1 MNLDELLVIFA
12 LLNLTA
18 TLWVLRVLVIELRN
32 GLGHIDSSL
41 AAAIQKVLEGDLVGS
56 IEPIN
61 PIQAAIGQ
69 MLQSRLQT
77 NVVDVPRTSDG
88 KYSGEKVS

>member
-1 MNLDELLVIFA
+1 MVDYLVLGLLALNDFLTVWSLRQISFAVARAVEDLDGKI
-12 LLNLTA
+12 
-18 TLWVLRVLVIELRN
+18 
-32 GLGHIDSSL
+32 
-41 AAAIQKVLEGDLVGS
+41 AAAIQSLTSSELQMP
-56 IEPIN
+56 EPIN

-69 MLQSRLQT
+69 MLQQRLQT